1 MTIDC
6 KHTYL
11 LQPGLWELS
20 GIYYD
25 LNNNPFPQKGQLVV
39 SHEPDLWTIEAQLVI
54 TTEQTQ
60 TVSSRY
66 EIKPLGERADH
77 TEWKSETGGPEPVFG
92 LFVMVGDTIMS
103 PWQSRS
109 GTYWGQEI
117 LMRWSAVE
125 YRGRGFAFLNDRKVS
140 AWSTRLTFTGGG
152 E

>member
-1 MTIDC
+1 MSTDPR
-6 KHTYL
+6 HTYL
-11 LQPGLWELS
+11 LQPGLWELT

-25 LNNNPFPQKGQLVV
+25 QNNNPYPQRGQLVV
-39 SHEPDLWTIEAQLVI
+39 THEPDLWTIEAQVVI

-66 EIKPLGERADH
+66 EVQPLASGASF

-92 LFVMVGDTIMS
+92 LFVLVGDTLMS

-117 LMRWSAVE
+117 LMRWNPSE
-125 YRGRGFAFLNDRKVS
+125 YRGRGFAFLKDDKVS
-140 AWSTRLTFTGGG
+140 AWSTRLIFTG
-152 E
+152 

>member
-1 MTIDC
+1 MALDV

-11 LQPGLWELS
+11 LRPGLWELS

-25 LNNNPFPQKGQLVV
+25 QNNNPFPQKGQLVIN
-39 SHEPDLWTIEAQLVI
+39 HEPDIWTIEAQLTI

-60 TVSSRY
+60 TVSSLY
-66 EIKPLGERADH
+66 EIKPLAEGGDH

-92 LFVMVGDTIMS
+92 LFVVVADTIMS

-109 GTYWGQEI
+109 GAYWGQEI

-125 YRGRGFAFLNDRKVS
+125 YRGRGFAFLNDQKVPG
-140 AWSTRLTFTGGG
+140 WSPRLPFTGGG
-152 E
+152 D